1 VGTKGKNIKKPKK
14 VQEKKAAQ
22 ATPELKP
29 KK

>member
-14 VQEKKAAQ
+14 VQEKKVAQ